1 MVAAKGRQ
9 RANAKGPEMKDSR
22 NMHLSSQTNN
32 DSSDTQ

>member
-9 RANAKGPEMKDSR
+9 RAIAKVPEMKDSR
-22 NMHLSSQTNN
+22 NMHIYSQTNN